1 MAKPARRTL
10 PKADP
15 SSLPTGDSAAG
26 RPVEYA
32 VLCGPEDAAAV
43 WAAHELTRRG
53 LPVRVITTEELVYSA
68 SLTHRL
74 SADGSTVAVRLADG
88 SILGPGLRG
97 TLNRVVRLPCAH
109 LAATDEKD
117 RDYVLSELHAVL
129 TSLLFALPGVVVG
142 RADPRGLSGAW
153 WRPAEWLVAAGRS
166 GMISVGYRSG
176 GFDEI
181 SGRQTVLVVGAA
193 VVTPSGID
201 IPTDVVVG
209 CQRLAERH
217 GGGLLGLDFAV
228 EGSTWAFERATP
240 WPDLRPGGA
249 LLADALHATLLS
261 RERVPA

>member
-1 MAKPARRTL
+1 MAKPAKRTL

-15 SSLPTGDSAAG
+15 SIVPILNNPAG

-53 LPVRVITTEELVYSA
+53 LPVRVVTIEELVYSA

-88 SILGPGLRG
+88 SILGPGLCG
-97 TLNRVVRLPCAH
+97 TLNRIVRLPRAH

-166 GMISVGYRSG
+166 GLISVGYRSG
-176 GFDEI
+176 GCDEI

-193 VVTPSGID
+193 VLTPSGVD

-261 RERVPA
+261 REPVPA

>member
-1 MAKPARRTL
+1 MPR
-10 PKADP
+10 PDP
-15 SSLPTGDSAAG
+15 SRGPTSSREPGH
-26 RPVEYA
+26 RVEYA

-97 TLNRVVRLPCAH
+97 TLNRVVRLPRAH

-166 GMISVGYRSG
+166 GLISVGYRSG

>member
-1 MAKPARRTL
+1 M

-97 TLNRVVRLPCAH
+97 TLNRVVRFPRAH

-181 SGRQTVLVVGAA
+181 SGQQTVLVVGAA

>member
-32 VLCGPEDAAAV
+32 VLCGPGDAAAV

-97 TLNRVVRLPCAH
+97 TLNRVVRLPRAH

-166 GMISVGYRSG
+166 GLISVGYRSG

-181 SGRQTVLVVGAA
+181 SGQQTVLVVGAA
-193 VVTPSGID
+193 IVAPSGVD

-228 EGSTWAFERATP
+228 EGSTWAFKRATP